1 MEKMLKLN
9 CKTLEFEELQVP
21 EINLKDLQS
30 GVGIDGTK
38 AYTKLLPINEYFDKA
53 RIIAFVDEEGKLKK
67 LPISTILVDK
77 AGSIV
82 EIVAGNILFVCKSE
96 DDCVGLTDKQIQQI
110 KDWLSA
116 KGKILLVNKESQEL
130 KEVRFILVF

>member
-21 EINLKDLQS
+21 EINLKDLQA
-30 GVGIDGTK
+30 GIGTDDTK